1 MSELAALDGVSER
14 ANDGIL
20 PDEIGERLRAPG
32 AIEGH
37 AGKVRGARLVPPAGG
52 YVILDTGEAS
62 KLVVDFHSAL
72 QEKFG
77 FKRFYPGQEEV
88 VTRVMAGHDTLAI
101 LATGAGKSLTYQ
113 LPALMLEGTTVVVS
127 PLIALMKDQLDM
139 LRERGITDVVALNST
154 LSEDQELRARAR
166 IASGTIRIAYTT
178 PEKLEDR
185 SFLEL
190 LQSIKVPLF
199 VVDEAHC
206 ISQWGHDFRPAYL
219 ALGAVIRRLNRP
231 TVLALTATAT
241 PAVREDILH
250 QLGIDDV
257 KPIVKGFDRPNLQYE
272 ARKADKE
279 ADKLKILSSLF
290 TGRDALEGTGIIYT
304 ATIKNALEVQRFL
317 TDTLG
322 IPAAVYHSKLHKEDR
337 TLVHECFMNETIRA
351 VVATNAFGLGID
363 KSNIRF
369 VVHYDLPGSLEAYTQ
384 EAGRAGRDGLLS
396 RCILIYRMSDTR
408 VQNYFLTG
416 KYPDIEEVQRV
427 FGTIEVF
434 GDQEGGVS
442 MTDLRKILQL
452 PLTKLKVILALLKK
466 SGFIEASGKSA
477 YGLTEAVRK
486 NRDLVLSLANY
497 ETKKSYDQSK
507 LAMMLQYAEVTSCRR
522 RFILNYFGEDF
533 EVTNCGTCDNC
544 LRTVTR
550 AADLPAIGASTGGYK
565 IADVVVHPKF
575 GTGTV
580 ERAEKDLVT
589 VLFPSVGYKTLLAK
603 AVSRAEA
610 AKIA

>member
-1 MSELAALDGVSER
+1 ML
-14 ANDGIL
+14 
-20 PDEIGERLRAPG
+20 
-32 AIEGH
+32 
-37 AGKVRGARLVPPAGG
+37 
-52 YVILDTGEAS
+52 YTGEAFE
-62 KLVVDFHSAL
+62 LVVDFRSAL

-77 FKRFYPGQEEV
+77 FERFYPGQEEV
-88 VTRVMAGHDTLAI
+88 VSRVMTGQDTLAI

-154 LSEDQELRARAR
+154 LSEDQEIRARER

-190 LQSIKVPLF
+190 LHSIKVPLF

-219 ALGAVIRRLNRP
+219 ALGSVINRLGRP

-250 QLGIDDV
+250 QLGIEHV

-279 ADKLKILSSLF
+279 ADKLKILASLF
-290 TGRDALEGTGIIYT
+290 TGPNTLDGTGIIYT
-304 ATIKNALEVQRFL
+304 ATIKNALEVQKFL
-317 TDTLG
+317 TDTLNV
-322 IPAAVYHSKLHKEDR
+322 PAAVYHSKLHKEDR

-384 EAGRAGRDGLLS
+384 EAGRAGRDGELS

-434 GDQEGGVS
+434 GEQTNGVS

-466 SGFIEASGKSA
+466 SGYIEGTGKSA

-486 NRDLVLSLANY
+486 NRELVLSLANY

-507 LAMMLQYAEVTSCRR
+507 LSMMLQYAECVSCRR

-533 EVTNCGTCDNC
+533 ETTNCGKCDNC
-544 LRTVTR
+544 LRSAITR
-550 AADLPAIGASTGGYK
+550 AIDLPAVGASTGGYK
-565 IADVVVHPKF
+565 IADVVTHPKF

-589 VLFPSVGYKTLLAK
+589 VLFPSVGYKTLLAS
-603 AVSRAEA
+603 AVTRAEA

>member
-1 MSELAALDGVSER
+1 MDLRAAL
-14 ANDGIL
+14 
-20 PDEIGERLRAPG
+20 
-32 AIEGH
+32 
-37 AGKVRGARLVPPAGG
+37 K
-52 YVILDTGEAS
+52 T
-62 KLVVDFHSAL
+62 
-72 QEKFG
+72 KFG
-77 FKRFYPGQEEV
+77 FDEFYPGQVDV
-88 VTRVMAGHDTLAI
+88 VSSVLGGRDTLAI

-113 LPALMLEGTTVVVS
+113 LPALLLEGTTVVVS

-154 LSEDQELRARAR
+154 LSEEQEARARER
-166 IASGTIRIAYTT
+166 IASGTIKIVYTT
-178 PEKLEDR
+178 PEKLEDET
-185 SFLEL
+185 FLRL
-190 LQSIKVPLF
+190 LQSLSVPLF

-219 ALGAVIRRLNRP
+219 ALGGVIDKLHRP

-241 PAVREDILH
+241 PSVREDILH
-250 QLGIDDV
+250 QLGIEHV
-257 KPIVKGFDRPNLQYE
+257 KPIVRGFDRPNLVYE

-279 ADKLKILSSLF
+279 ADKLRILNALF
-290 TGRDALEGTGIIYT
+290 GGDEALEGTGIIYT
-304 ATIKNALEVQRFL
+304 ATIKNALEIQRYL
-317 TDTLG
+317 TQQLD

-337 TLVHECFMNETIRA
+337 TTVHNLFMDESIRA

-363 KSNIRF
+363 KPNIRF

-384 EAGRAGRDGLLS
+384 EAGRAGRDGMES

-416 KYPDIEEVQRV
+416 KYPDVEEVQRV

-434 GDQEGGVS
+434 GGQANGVA

-466 SGFIEASGKSA
+466 SGYIEHVEKST

-486 NRDLVLSLANY
+486 NRSLVLSLANY

-507 LAMMLQYAEVTSCRR
+507 LAMMLQYAETTSCRR

-533 EVTNCGTCDNC
+533 EKSNCGACDNC
-544 LRTVTR
+544 LRALHRGVEK
-550 AADLPAIGASTGGYK
+550 GEVTGGFK
-565 IADVVVHPKF
+565 ISDVVEHAKF
-575 GTGTV
+575 GLGTV

-589 VLFPSVGYKTLLAK
+589 VLFPNVGYKTLLAS
-603 AVSRAEA
+603 AVRRAEA
-610 AKIA
+610 KIA

>member
-1 MSELAALDGVSER
+1 MNDKESHGVDLRVALR
-14 ANDGIL
+14 
-20 PDEIGERLRAPG
+20 
-32 AIEGH
+32 
-37 AGKVRGARLVPPAGG
+37 
-52 YVILDTGEAS
+52 
-62 KLVVDFHSAL
+62 
-72 QEKFG
+72 EKFG
-77 FKRFYPGQEEV
+77 FSSFYPGQEEV
-88 VTRVMAGHDTLAI
+88 VSRVLTGQDTLAI

-139 LRERGITDVVALNST
+139 LRERGITDVVAINST
-154 LSEDQELRARAR
+154 LSEEQEVRARQR
-166 IASGTIRIAYTT
+166 IADGHLKIVYTT
-178 PEKLEDR
+178 PEKLEDAAFM
-185 SFLEL
+185 SI
-190 LQSIKVPLF
+190 LQSIEVPLF

-219 ALGAVIRRLNRP
+219 ALGGIIKKLGHP

-250 QLGIDDV
+250 QLGIEHV
-257 KPIVKGFDRPNLQYE
+257 KPIVKGFDRPNLVYE

-279 ADKLKILSSLF
+279 ADKLKILASLF
-290 TGRDALEGTGIIYT
+290 TGKRTLAGTGIIYT
-304 ATIKNALEVQRFL
+304 ATIKNALEVQKYL
-317 TDTLG
+317 TDTLH
-322 IPAAVYHSKLHKEDR
+322 IPAAVYHSKLHKEER
-337 TLVHECFMNETIRA
+337 TAVHNLFMDETIRA

-363 KSNIRF
+363 KPNIRF

-384 EAGRAGRDGLLS
+384 EAGRAGRDGLES

-434 GDQEGGVS
+434 GNQDGGVS

-466 SGFIEASGKSA
+466 SGYIEASGKSA

-486 NRDLVLSLANY
+486 NRELVLSLANY

-507 LAMMLQYAEVTSCRR
+507 LAMMLQYAEAVSCRR

-533 EVTNCGTCDNC
+533 DTINCGKCDNC
-544 LRTVTR
+544 SRL
-550 AADLPAIGASTGGYK
+550 AQAHGADQVVQTGPFK
-565 IADVVVHPKF
+565 ISDVVVHTKF
-575 GTGTV
+575 GIGTV
-580 ERAEKDLVT
+580 ERTEKDLVT
-589 VLFPSVGYKTLLAK
+589 VLFPSVGYKTLLVS
-603 AVSRAEA
+603 AVQPATE